1 MIITLFPAWVQSYPG
16 IRTYSYL
23 TLQGMWSSRINKSWI
38 SDYFNSMQVCLL
50 IYEMT
55 IPPLKVKWSSPSQGG
70 QGTRRL
76 SGYAST
82 ILSFFDVHTSQIFH
96 WDCHRQPNYEV
107 VARKDTHTNHWR
119 PLDSRTRTTR
129 STRFDLKFFAYC
141 KKINTPEI
149 FIVLSFAIKV
159 SIVIV
164 IEGG

>member
-23 TLQGMWSSRINKSWI
+23 TLQGMWLSRINKSWI

-50 IYEMT
+50 ISEMT
-55 IPPLKVKWSSPSQGG
+55 IHPPLKVKWSSPSQGG

-76 SGYAST
+76 PGYAST
-82 ILSFFDVHTSQIFH
+82 IL
-96 WDCHRQPNYEV
+96 QPNYEV
-107 VARKDTHTNHWR
+107 VARKDTHTNYWR

-141 KKINTPEI
+141 QKIDTPEL
-149 FIVLSFAIKV
+149 FIVLFFARKV